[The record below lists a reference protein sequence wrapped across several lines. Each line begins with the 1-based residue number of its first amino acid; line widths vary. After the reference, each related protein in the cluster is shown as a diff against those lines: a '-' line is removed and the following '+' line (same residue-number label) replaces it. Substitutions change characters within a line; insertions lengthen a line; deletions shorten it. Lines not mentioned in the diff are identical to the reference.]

1 MGDRSGGPDVAGGLD
16 RPYASALERP
26 APRKTAPPEHRA
38 RRAREVSPARR
49 DGRDKGRAGAPRP
62 PACRASQAPSMHR
75 RAALSYGGGIATT
88 PAAAHSHAAP
98 PRPTRDTR
106 TARVP
111 STPDPA
117 PLPTTTATPTSPPPR
132 PRNSPSCR
140 LDGSPPSPLGH
151 SPPCRSSPLPRLRLP
166 PPRLRPPPASRLGW
180 PVQVYLA
187 GRGRGVRR
195 KAADPPS
202 SKAQAGRQGNT
213 LRRGGCLLRSWKK
226 PIERNRWSETNGG
239 KQAWQ
244 SPEARSG
251 DIWAA
256 ASHERSV
263 LLPVSRGR
271 GVKAVGRRQG
281 ERCFRREAEL
291 VVRAPVARPRRHC
304 RWCGPRCLLVRRSE
318 SGGQAWELD
327 FETSVG
333 PRR

>member
-38 RRAREVSPARR
+38 RRAREVSRARR

-117 PLPTTTATPTSPPPR
+117 PSPTTTATPTSPPPR

-151 SPPCRSSPLPRLRLP
+151 SPPCRSSPMPRLRLP
-166 PPRLRPPPASRLGW
+166 PPRLRPPPASPPGLARPGLPGRSRKGG
-180 PVQVYLA
+180 PAQSGGPPFLESPGGTPRKHPPA
-187 GRGRGVRR
+187 GRR
-195 KAADPPS
+195 
-202 SKAQAGRQGNT
+202 
-213 LRRGGCLLRSWKK
+213 
-226 PIERNRWSETNGG
+226 
-239 KQAWQ
+239 
-244 SPEARSG
+244 
-251 DIWAA
+251 
-256 ASHERSV
+256 
-263 LLPVSRGR
+263 
-271 GVKAVGRRQG
+271 
-281 ERCFRREAEL
+281 
-291 VVRAPVARPRRHC
+291 PVA
-304 RWCGPRCLLVRRSE
+304 LME
-318 SGGQAWELD
+318 
-327 FETSVG
+327 ETH
-333 PRR
+333 

>member
-117 PLPTTTATPTSPPPR
+117 PSPTTTATPTSPPPR

-166 PPRLRPPPASRLGW
+166 PPRLRPPPASRLAGPSRFTW
-180 PVQVYLA
+180 QVEEGGSGAKRRTPLPRKPRRDA
-187 GRGRGVRR
+187 KETPSGGAAACCAHGRNPLNETDGA
-195 KAADPPS
+195 K
-202 SKAQAGRQGNT
+202 QMEGN
-213 LRRGGCLLRSWKK
+213 RRGNHR
-226 PIERNRWSETNGG
+226 RHDRAT
-239 KQAWQ
+239 
-244 SPEARSG
+244 SG
-251 DIWAA
+251 L
-256 ASHERSV
+256 
-263 LLPVSRGR
+263 LLPTSDLSCCRSH
-271 GVKAVGRRQG
+271 AVG
-281 ERCFRREAEL
+281 
-291 VVRAPVARPRRHC
+291 
-304 RWCGPRCLLVRRSE
+304 E
-318 SGGQAWELD
+318 SRL
-327 FETSVG
+327 
-333 PRR
+333 

>member
-117 PLPTTTATPTSPPPR
+117 PSPTTTATPTSPPPR

-151 SPPCRSSPLPRLRLP
+151 SPPCRLSPLPRLRLP

-202 SKAQAGRQGNT
+202 SKPRRDAKEHPPAGR
-213 LRRGGCLLRSWKK
+213 
-226 PIERNRWSETNGG
+226 
-239 KQAWQ
+239 
-244 SPEARSG
+244 
-251 DIWAA
+251 
-256 ASHERSV
+256 
-263 LLPVSRGR
+263 LPV
-271 GVKAVGRRQG
+271 ALM
-281 ERCFRREAEL
+281 E
-291 VVRAPVARPRRHC
+291 
-304 RWCGPRCLLVRRSE
+304 
-318 SGGQAWELD
+318 
-327 FETSVG
+327 ETH
-333 PRR
+333 